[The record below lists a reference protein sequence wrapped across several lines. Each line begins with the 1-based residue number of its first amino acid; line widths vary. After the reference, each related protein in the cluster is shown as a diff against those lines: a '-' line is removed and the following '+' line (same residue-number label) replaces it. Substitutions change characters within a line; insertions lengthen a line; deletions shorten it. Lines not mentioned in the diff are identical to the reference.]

1 MTEPSANIIGTAGR
15 PEEEERRREE
25 PDLRPA
31 RHGRLVSRREL
42 NATVEATIYGWGGTA
57 RLGGW
62 EARPF
67 RATSDVPMG
76 SRLIASL
83 RERPIGDRV
92 LAKPPH
98 GNGRTRGE
106 RES

>member
-1 MTEPSANIIGTAGR
+1 MTEPSANIIGRAG
-15 PEEEERRREE
+15 PKEEERSLEE
-25 PDLRPA
+25 AERRPA
-31 RHGRLVSRREL
+31 RQGRLVSQREL

-57 RLGGW
+57 RLGEW
-62 EARPF
+62 NALPF

-83 RERPIGDRV
+83 RERPISDRV

-106 RES
+106 RER